1 MRASVV
7 MRTMQPP
14 QRNRRQRMNNEREP
28 VQLADAVER
37 VAASVV
43 GLSTRRTR
51 SAGVVWRDGVA
62 VASASAV
69 WRSSRV
75 AVVLPDGEQVDGD
88 VRGID
93 PATDLA
99 VVVFAAHG
107 PLAPVAREV
116 EAAAA
121 VRVGDVVFVAGR
133 EPSGHVQASFGHVGA
148 VAGAWRTWRGG
159 HLDRLIRLDGG
170 LYPGLLGAAVAD
182 AQGRLLGVA
191 SAAFSRHHGVVVP
204 LETIERV
211 VEPLLTHGRV
221 ARGYLGIAA
230 QPVRAQRDGEAV
242 DGLLV
247 TSVADGSPAA
257 RAGLLVGD
265 VIVTLGGEPAGDLER
280 VRERLQVGA
289 QIELGIARG
298 GRAHTLSLQVTER
311 PHARCG

>member
-1 MRASVV
+1 MARPFTRQASD
-7 MRTMQPP
+7 MNHQP
-14 QRNRRQRMNNEREP
+14 EP

-43 GLSTRRTR
+43 GLPTRRVS
-51 SAGVVWRDGVA
+51 SAGVVWRAGVA
-62 VASASAV
+62 VASASAL

-75 AVVLPDGEQVDGD
+75 PVVLPDGEQVDGT

-99 VVVFAAHG
+99 VVAFADTRSATPIAH
-107 PLAPVAREV
+107 ASD
-116 EAAAA
+116 AAAA
-121 VRVGDVVFVAGR
+121 VRVGDAVFAVGR
-133 EPSGHVQASFGHVGA
+133 EPSGHVQASFGHIGA
-148 VAGAWRTWRGG
+148 VAGPWRTWRGG
-159 HLDRLIRLDGG
+159 HLDQLIRLDGG

-182 AQGRLLGVA
+182 AAGRVLGIA

-204 LETIERV
+204 RATIERV
-211 VEPLLTHGRV
+211 IEPLLTHGHV

-230 QPVRAQRDGEAV
+230 QPVRAQRDGAAV

-247 TSVADGSPAA
+247 TSVADDSPAA

-265 VIVTLGGEPAGDLER
+265 AIVTLGSEPAGSLER
-280 VRERLQVGA
+280 LRARLQVGA

-298 GRAHTLSLQVTER
+298 GRSHTLTLQVTER

>member
-1 MRASVV
+1 MNRESE
-7 MRTMQPP
+7 P
-14 QRNRRQRMNNEREP
+14 Q
-28 VQLADAVER
+28 QLADAVER

-43 GLSTRRTR
+43 GLPTRRVR
-51 SAGVVWRDGVA
+51 SAGVVWRAGVA
-62 VASASAV
+62 VASASAL

-75 AVVLPDGEQVDGD
+75 PVVLPDGEQVDGT

-99 VVVFAAHG
+99 VVAFTDSASTT
-107 PLAPVAREV
+107 PVAHDTV
-116 EAAAA
+116 AAAA
-121 VRVGDVVFVAGR
+121 RVGDVVFAVGR
-133 EPSGHVQASFGHVGA
+133 EPSGHVQASFGHIGA
-148 VAGAWRTWRGG
+148 VGGPWRTWRGG
-159 HLDRLIRLDGG
+159 QLDQLIRLDGG

-182 AQGRLLGVA
+182 AAGRVLGIA

-204 LETIERV
+204 RATIERV
-211 VEPLLTHGRV
+211 IEPLLTHGRV

-230 QPVRAQRDGEAV
+230 QAVRAQRDGEAV

-247 TSVADGSPAA
+247 TSVADDSPAA

-265 VIVTLGGEPAGDLER
+265 VIVTLAGEPAGSLER

-298 GRAHTLSLQVTER
+298 GRAQTLHLQIAER
-311 PHARCG
+311 PHPRC